1 MLTSFAFSQ
10 SIPGARPSHR
20 IILLS
25 LVLIKLLT
33 SGCATTP
40 GKSRT
45 VQTATVISY
54 AGNASGELTL
64 SPNLY
69 FGGSN
74 PKKIRCQSR
83 EEALQL
89 GKSVA
94 GKTGANLLVT
104 SGTKSMEPLIH
115 GRSYVVV
122 QPRPYHSISKGD
134 LLVYQGRPDASKQE
148 RVCML
153 HRAVLQDKGGWLMSG
168 DSNRWTESWDRVTP
182 DTYQGTVTTI
192 LEFPQT

>member
-10 SIPGARPSHR
+10 SIPGGRPSHR

-33 SGCATTP
+33 SGCATLP
-40 GKSRT
+40 GKSRIA
-45 VQTATVISY
+45 QTATVLSQS
-54 AGNASGELTL
+54 GNGSVALNFAA
-64 SPNLY
+64 NLY
-69 FGGSN
+69 YPGAN
-74 PKKIRCQSR
+74 PKKILCQSR

-94 GKTGANLLVT
+94 RDTGANLLVT

-122 QPRPYHSISKGD
+122 QPRPYYSISKGD
-134 LLVYQGRPDASKQE
+134 LLVYQGRPDAAKQD
-148 RVCML
+148 RSCML
-153 HRAVLQDKGGWLMSG
+153 HRAVMQDKDGWLMSG
-168 DSNRWTESWDRVTP
+168 DNNRWTESWDRVTP

-192 LEFPQT
+192 LEFPQV